1 MKAIAVVPG
10 TTDVRLVERPE
21 PGIRAADQVK
31 LRVLEVGICGTDR
44 EEANGHRADLPPG
57 LSDLVL
63 GHEMLGRVVEVGS
76 GVSSVQPGD
85 YALFTVRRGC
95 GHCEPCAQNR
105 SDMCASG
112 DYTERGIRAADGFQT
127 EVVVDTEQYLVKVP
141 LEMRDYAV
149 LTEPMSVAAK
159 AIDEAAAIQAARLPG
174 ARTPEEWLR
183 GKRALVAGLGP
194 IGLLAAFALTLRG
207 VEVIGLDV
215 ADEDAKRP
223 SLLKRIGGRYVD
235 GRKVRTDAL
244 DDHLG
249 QVDLIFEAT
258 GVAALEFELIDALGI
273 NGIYVLTGIP
283 GGDRPIDLDG
293 AALIR
298 QLVLNNQVIVGS
310 VNANREHFVTAV
322 RDLERAEERWKGAV
336 RSVIT
341 HRVPVGEFGSV
352 IYKRL
357 PDEIKSVITWG

>member
-1 MKAIAVVPG
+1 MK
-10 TTDVRLVERPE
+10 
-21 PGIRAADQVK
+21 
-31 LRVLEVGICGTDR
+31 
-44 EEANGHRADLPPG
+44 
-57 LSDLVL
+57 
-63 GHEMLGRVVEVGS
+63 
-76 GVSSVQPGD
+76 
-85 YALFTVRRGC
+85 
-95 GHCEPCAQNR
+95 
-105 SDMCASG
+105 
-112 DYTERGIRAADGFQT
+112 
-127 EVVVDTEQYLVKVP
+127 
-141 LEMRDYAV
+141 
-149 LTEPMSVAAK
+149 
-159 AIDEAAAIQAARLPG
+159 
-174 ARTPEEWLR
+174 

-215 ADEDAKRP
+215 ADDEAKRP

-235 GRKVRTDAL
+235 GRKIRTDAL

-310 VNANREHFVTAV
+310 VNAYREHFEMAV
-322 RDLERAEERWKGAV
+322 GDLGRAEERWREAV
-336 RSVIT
+336 HSIVT
-341 HRVPVGEFGSV
+341 HRVPVGEFASV
-352 IYKRL
+352 IYGRL

>member
-1 MKAIAVVPG
+1 MRAIAVVPG

-21 PGIRAADQVK
+21 PHIRADDQVK

-76 GVSSVQPGD
+76 GVSSVKPGD

-95 GHCEPCAQNR
+95 GHCAPCAQNR

-127 EVVVDTEQYLVKVP
+127 ELVVDTEQYLVKVP
-141 LEMRDYAV
+141 PHMAPYAV

-159 AIDEAAAIQAARLPG
+159 AIDEAATIQSARLPG
-174 ARTPEEWLR
+174 AGTPEEWLR

-215 ADEDAKRP
+215 ADEDATRP

-235 GRKVRTDAL
+235 GRKVKTDVL

-258 GVAALEFELIDALGI
+258 GVASLEFELIDALGI

-310 VNANREHFVTAV
+310 VNANRDHFATAV
-322 RDLERAEERWKGAV
+322 ADLAKAEETWKDAV
-336 RSVIT
+336 HAIVT
-341 HRVPVGEFGSV
+341 HRIPADDFATA

-357 PDEIKSVITWG
+357 PDEIKSVIIWG